1 MVASN
6 LSLALCEF
14 HHKDIHGLNNSSS
27 KDINNHY
34 IASYVID
41 PYDFINDPEDCNRL
55 SKMMRSSYKKNS
67 YDNHD
72 AIRNYKIIVKRP
84 EYYNI
89 QLVELNYL
97 QPGNECVA
105 FIKTHLIVR
114 LQRRWRKFA
123 LHRQKNL
130 NKRKSYN
137 SISSRETSGR
147 WN

>member
-6 LSLALCEF
+6 LSLAFCEI
-14 HHKDIHGLNNSSS
+14 HHKDIHGLNQSSS
-27 KDINNHY
+27 YDINNHY
-34 IASYVID
+34 IASYVIEPD
-41 PYDFINDPEDCNRL
+41 EFINDSGDLKRL
-55 SKMMRSSYKKNS
+55 SKIMHNSYKKYN
-67 YDNHD
+67 YDCHST
-72 AIRNYKIIVKRP
+72 IRNYKMIAKRS

-123 LHRQKNL
+123 LHRQKLL
-130 NKRKSYN
+130 NKRKSYH
-137 SISSRETSGR
+137 SITSRETSGR